1 MEGKIR
7 KVENQKRRT
16 IRMRR
21 GRKEENRSEHLKN
34 CDVHSLQDKKTT

>member
-1 MEGKIR
+1 MEGKIK

-16 IRMRR
+16 IRMRK
-21 GRKEENRSEHLKN
+21 GRKEKNRSGHLKI